1 MSSKLFSGFFVWL
14 AALLVMFGVGVKSA
28 DAQSTKKE
36 IVIGYSMPLTGKF
49 ATEGADVQRAYQM
62 WAEEVNKEGGILVK
76 DAGRKLP
83 VRLIYYD
90 DGSDTNNAI
99 KNYARLISKDNVDL
113 LLSPWGS
120 GHNFA
125 VTPLTEKSGYPLV
138 LSDAG
143 SDAIFSRHFT
153 HIFETTQL
161 ASNLYNE
168 VVDYLISIKGKVKT
182 VAIAHENFLF
192 THALYDSVK
201 PKLEK
206 AGFTIVADEQ
216 YPLGGQDFTSLLTKV
231 RGSKPDVFLVINVM
245 PSSIYMTRQMNEVG
259 LKPKFYAVNIGP
271 MYTEEFIGKLGP
283 LSEGVFETGFWH
295 PALPYQGAQ
304 KFFDNFIAKYKR
316 PPSTDA
322 AYAYVGV
329 QVLHQGIELAGSVD
343 RAKVNTALHTGKFDT
358 ILGPFEY
365 DARGITKQQ
374 TVFLVQVQ
382 NGKRVVVWP
391 KNLASTAPRFPYQ

>member
-1 MSSKLFSGFFVWL
+1 MPRKLFSGVFVWL
-14 AALLVMFGVGVKSA
+14 AALLIVAGVGLKAA
-28 DAQSTKKE
+28 DAQSAKKE

-62 WAEEVNKEGGILVK
+62 WAEEVNKAGGIMVK
-76 DAGRKLP
+76 DVGRKLP

-99 KNYARLISKDNVDL
+99 KNYARLISRDNVDL

-125 VTPLTEKSGYPLV
+125 VTPLTEKSGYPLI

-143 SDAIFSRHFT
+143 SNAIFSRHFT

-161 ASNLYNE
+161 ASNLYNA
-168 VVDYLISIKGKVKT
+168 VVDYLISIKDKVKT

-192 THALYDSVK
+192 TQALYDSVK

-231 RGSKPDVFLVINVM
+231 REAKPDMFLVIDVM

-271 MYTEEFIGKLGP
+271 MYTKEFIGKLGP

-295 PALPYQGAQ
+295 PDLPYKGARE
-304 KFFDNFIAKYKR
+304 FFDNFSEKYKR
-316 PPSTDA
+316 APSTDA
-322 AYAYVGV
+322 AYAYVGT
-329 QVLHQGIELAGSVD
+329 QVLQQGIELAGSVD
-343 RAKVNTALHTGKFDT
+343 RARVNTALHTGKFST

-374 TVFLVQVQ
+374 TSFLVQVQ

-391 KNLASTAPRFPYQ
+391 KNLANAAPRFPYQ

>member
-1 MSSKLFSGFFVWL
+1 MSTKLFSGTLLWL
-14 AALLVMFGVGVKSA
+14 AALLVLFGLGGA
-28 DAQSTKKE
+28 PAEAQQAKEE
-36 IVIGYSMPLTGKF
+36 IVIGYSMSLTGKF
-49 ATEGADVQRAYQM
+49 ATEGSDVHRAYQM
-62 WAEEVNKEGGILVK
+62 WAEDVNKEGGIPVK
-76 DAGRKLP
+76 EAGRKLP

-99 KNYARLISKDNVDL
+99 KNYERLISKDRVDL

-125 VTPLTEKSGYPLV
+125 VTPLIEKDGYPLV
-138 LSDAG
+138 LSAAG
-143 SDAIFSRHFT
+143 SDAIFSRNFT

-161 ASNLYNE
+161 ASNLYTAI
-168 VVDYLISIKGKVKT
+168 VDYLSSIKDQVKT

-192 THALYDSVK
+192 TQALYDSVK

-231 RGSKPDVFLVINVM
+231 REAKPDAFILINIM

-271 MYTEEFIGKLGP
+271 MYTGEFIGKLGP
-283 LSEGVFETGFWH
+283 LSEGVAETGFWH
-295 PALPYQGAQ
+295 PDLPFEGAR
-304 KFFDNFIAKYKR
+304 KFFDSFVARYKKA
-316 PPSTDA
+316 PSTDA

-329 QVLHQGIELAGSVD
+329 QVLQQGIELAGSFD
-343 RAKVNTALHTGKFDT
+343 HERVNTALHAGKFNT
-358 ILGPFEY
+358 ILGPFQY
-365 DARGITKQQ
+365 DAKGTTKEQ
-374 TVFLVQVQ
+374 TIFLAQVQ

-391 KNLASTAPRFPYQ
+391 KNLATTAPRFPYQ